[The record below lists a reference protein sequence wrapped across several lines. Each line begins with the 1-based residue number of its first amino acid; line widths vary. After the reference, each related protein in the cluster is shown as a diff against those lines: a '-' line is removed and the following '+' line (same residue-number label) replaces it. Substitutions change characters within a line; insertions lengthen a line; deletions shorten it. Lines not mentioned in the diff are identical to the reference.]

1 MEPPAWLP
9 KEVQTSTSQVAG
21 SDPPVEGKS
30 SPPSTPTVACAS
42 VAAKSTLKD
51 GDTVSTD
58 SMHGSDPA
66 NRANS
71 HGYAAST
78 PSFSYNV
85 PQNANTTSESS
96 RQSSSNTAMINS
108 PGSSSFPKPSVP
120 GVSTSSGPSFSYNI
134 PQAEIAF
141 SGGQSIHSGMAVAS
155 AQSEGPKTVSP
166 SVTSLQPPVPGQLV
180 HPSPFLRGMTTQV
193 MPPPSPVAVPR
204 EPSSNAANF
213 SYNGHHQLLQKDQS
227 VPSKAIGHVAQGPNA
242 SSASSI
248 PHSVSHHAHST
259 LGVTSTNSNFASP
272 TFWMPSAPPF
282 QMPTGVPRI
291 PVTSGAPGRS
301 PLSSPAN
308 TTIPSTAVA
317 SSSSSLRPG
326 SMMPATPVQAN
337 SSAQLPIYASY
348 ASNPLMVAPPQ
359 GVWLQPAPI
368 GGLSRPPLLP
378 YPAFPG
384 SFSMPAHRIPLSAV
398 PPSDAQPPGSSIG
411 VPGVASISSAVSDSM
426 PLVGSGM
433 PHELPPGTD
442 NSKHANVVGVKEES
456 VAIEQLDVWSAH
468 RTETGTV
475 YYYNAATGQSTYQK
489 PVGFKGE
496 PDKVYAQPTPIS
508 WEKCAGTDWSL
519 VTTNDGKRYYYN
531 AKTKLSSWQIP
542 ADVTE
547 LRKRQDSDVLK
558 EQSMSVPSATTLT
571 EKGSVPLSLSAPAI
585 NTGGRDAISAGA
597 SGVPV
602 SSSALDLIKKKLQD
616 STAPATSLPHQTSAG
631 AMSSE
636 LNGSTPV
643 DVVGKGSHSEN
654 GKDKVKDDNAD
665 GNLSNSSSDSEDVDS
680 GPTKEER
687 AIQFKEML
695 KDRGVAPFSKWEKEL
710 PKFVFDPRFKA
721 IPSYSARR
729 ALFDH
734 FVRTRA
740 EEERKEKR
748 AAQKAAIEG
757 YKQLLDEAKEDID
770 HNTDYQTFKRKWGH
784 DPRFEVL
791 DRKERETLLNERGGV
806 AEFPSY
812 LLSIVAKRVLPLK
825 RSIEEEARAKRA
837 AAVSSFK
844 SMLRDNK
851 DICSTSRW
859 SKVKD
864 NLRSDPRYKSVKHED
879 REALFN
885 EYISELKVS
894 EEEAERAVKA
904 KRDEEEKL
912 KERERALRKRKER
925 EEQEVERVRSKARRK
940 EAIESYQALLVETI
954 KDPQVSWTDAKPK
967 LEKDPQGRAGNPYL
981 DQSDLE
987 KLFREHVKLLHDRC
1001 AHEFKA
1007 LLADVITTD
1016 AGAKEYE
1023 DGKTVLSSWS
1033 TAKRLLKDDTRYNK
1047 MPRKDRESLWRR
1059 HVEELQRRRKSA
1071 MDKELSEKHGDVRT
1085 VDSRKHLSGSR
1096 RTHDRR

>member
-1 MEPPAWLP
+1 MHD
-9 KEVQTSTSQVAG
+9 
-21 SDPPVEGKS
+21 SDP
-30 SPPSTPTVACAS
+30 TN
-42 VAAKSTLKD
+42 L
-51 GDTVSTD
+51 
-58 SMHGSDPA
+58 
-66 NRANS
+66 ANS
-71 HGYAAST
+71 HGYVAST

-85 PQNANTTSESS
+85 PQNANTTSESP

-134 PQAEIAF
+134 PQAEIPF

-155 AQSEGPKTVSP
+155 AQSEVPKNVSP
-166 SVTSLQPPVPGQLV
+166 STTSLQPPVPGQLV
-180 HPSPFLRGMTTQV
+180 HPSPFLRGVTTQI
-193 MPPPSPVAVPR
+193 MPPPSHVAVPR
-204 EPSSNAANF
+204 EASSNAANF

-227 VPSKAIGHVAQGPNA
+227 VPSKTIGHIAQGPNA
-242 SSASSI
+242 PSASSI

-259 LGVTSTNSNFASP
+259 LGATSTNSNFSSP

-282 QMPTGVPRI
+282 QMPTGAPRI

-301 PLSSPAN
+301 PVPSPVN

-317 SSSSSLRPG
+317 SLSSSLRPG

-337 SSAQLPIYASY
+337 SSPQQPIYASY

-359 GVWLQPAPI
+359 GVWLQPAPV
-368 GGLSRPPLLP
+368 GGLSRPALVP

-384 SFSMPAHRIPLSAV
+384 SFSLPGHRNPHSAV
-398 PPSDAQPPGSSIG
+398 PPFDAQPPGSSIG

-442 NSKHANVVGVKEES
+442 NSKHANAVGVKEES
-456 VAIEQLDVWSAH
+456 AAIEQLDAWSAH

-475 YYYNAATGQSTYQK
+475 YYYNAVTGQSTYQK

-496 PDKVYAQPTPIS
+496 TDKVYAQPTPIS
-508 WEKCAGTDWSL
+508 WERCAGTDWSL

-558 EQSMSVPSATTLT
+558 EQSMSVSSATPLT

-585 NTGGRDAISAGA
+585 NTGGRDAISLGA

-616 STAPATSLPHQTSAG
+616 STAPATSLPHQASAG

-636 LNGSTPV
+636 LNGSTLV
-643 DVVGKGSHSEN
+643 DLVGKGSHSEN

-695 KDRGVAPFSKWEKEL
+695 KERGVAPFSKWEKEL

-784 DPRFEVL
+784 DTRFEVL
-791 DRKERETLLNERGGV
+791 DRKERETLLNE
-806 AEFPSY
+806 
-812 LLSIVAKRVLPLK
+812 RVLPLK

-894 EEEAERAVKA
+894 EEEAERVAKA

-1071 MDKELSEKHGDVRT
+1071 VDQELSEKHGDVRT

>member
-9 KEVQTSTSQVAG
+9 KEVQTSTSQVSG

-42 VAAKSTLKD
+42 VVGKPTLKD

-58 SMHGSDPA
+58 SHDSDPA

-71 HGYAAST
+71 HGYVAST

-85 PQNANTTSESS
+85 PPNANTASESP
-96 RQSSSNTAMINS
+96 RQSSSTAMINS

-134 PQAEIAF
+134 PQAEIAL

-155 AQSEGPKTVSP
+155 AQSEVPKNVSP
-166 SVTSLQPPVPGQLV
+166 SATSLQPPVPGQLV
-180 HPSPFLRGMTTQV
+180 HPSPFFRGLTTQV

-204 EPSSNAANF
+204 ETSSNAANF

-227 VPSKAIGHVAQGPNA
+227 VPSKAMGHVTQGPNA

-259 LGVTSTNSNFASP
+259 LGATSTNPNFASP

-282 QMPTGVPRI
+282 QMPTGAPRI

-301 PLSSPAN
+301 PVPSPAN
-308 TTIPSTAVA
+308 TAIPSTAVA

-337 SSAQLPIYASY
+337 SSPQQPIYASY

-384 SFSMPAHRIPLSAV
+384 SFSLPAHRVPLSAV

-411 VPGVASISSAVSDSM
+411 IPGVASISSAVSDSM

-442 NSKHANVVGVKEES
+442 SSKHANAVGVKEES
-456 VAIEQLDVWSAH
+456 VAIEQLDAWSAH

-475 YYYNAATGQSTYQK
+475 YYYNAVTGQSTYQK

-547 LRKRQDSDVLK
+547 LRKRQDNDVLK

-585 NTGGRDAISAGA
+585 NTGGRDAISPGA

-602 SSSALDLIKKKLQD
+602 SSALDLIKKKLQD
-616 STAPATSLPHQTSAG
+616 STAPTTSLPHQASAG

-636 LNGSTPV
+636 LNGSIPV
-643 DVVGKGSHSEN
+643 DPVGKGSHSEN

-695 KDRGVAPFSKWEKEL
+695 KERGVAPFSKWEKEL

-729 ALFDH
+729 AIFDH

-791 DRKERETLLNERGGV
+791 DRKERESLLNER
-806 AEFPSY
+806 
-812 LLSIVAKRVLPLK
+812 VLPLR

-837 AAVSSFK
+837 TAVSSFK
-844 SMLRDNK
+844 SMLQDNK

-894 EEEAERAVKA
+894 EEQAERAAKA

-987 KLFREHVKLLHDRC
+987 KLFREHVKLLYDRC

-1016 AGAKEYE
+1016 AGTKVYE

-1071 MDKELSEKHGDVRT
+1071 VDQELSEKHGDARI

>member
-141 SGGQSIHSGMAVAS
+141 SGGQSIHSGM
-155 AQSEGPKTVSP
+155 
-166 SVTSLQPPVPGQLV
+166 
-180 HPSPFLRGMTTQV
+180 
-193 MPPPSPVAVPR
+193 
-204 EPSSNAANF
+204 
-213 SYNGHHQLLQKDQS
+213 
-227 VPSKAIGHVAQGPNA
+227 KAIGHVAQGPNA

-784 DPRFEVL
+784 DPRFEV
-791 DRKERETLLNERGGV
+791 
-806 AEFPSY
+806 
-812 LLSIVAKRVLPLK
+812 
-825 RSIEEEARAKRA
+825 
-837 AAVSSFK
+837 
-844 SMLRDNK
+844 
-851 DICSTSRW
+851 
-859 SKVKD
+859 KD

-894 EEEAERAVKA
+894 EEEAERA
-904 KRDEEEKL
+904 EKL